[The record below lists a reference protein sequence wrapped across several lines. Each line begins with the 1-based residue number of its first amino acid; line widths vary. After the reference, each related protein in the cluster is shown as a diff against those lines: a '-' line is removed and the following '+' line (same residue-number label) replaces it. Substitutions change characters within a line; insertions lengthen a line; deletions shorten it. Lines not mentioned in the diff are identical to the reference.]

1 MKKSLARNGCVCAL
15 LLAFVV
21 VAPGMRAAEARD
33 PLEPLAFLVGHCWQ
47 GTFAGGDRT
56 DVHCFSRIYGG
67 KFLRDEHTVRRADG
81 RTELSGE
88 SVYLWDSA
96 ARQLQYF
103 YFEDTGGFT
112 RGTVTTEKDAL
123 VFPPSTY
130 IDNGQ
135 SLSIRSRWQRA
146 GDDAYDVVTEFEVQ
160 GRWVPGFAAHM
171 QKVRNGT
178 S

>member
-1 MKKSLARNGCVCAL
+1 MKMSLAGSGRVGAAL
-15 LLAFVV
+15 LAWVV
-21 VAPGMRAAEARD
+21 VTPGMTAAEARD

-178 S
+178 G